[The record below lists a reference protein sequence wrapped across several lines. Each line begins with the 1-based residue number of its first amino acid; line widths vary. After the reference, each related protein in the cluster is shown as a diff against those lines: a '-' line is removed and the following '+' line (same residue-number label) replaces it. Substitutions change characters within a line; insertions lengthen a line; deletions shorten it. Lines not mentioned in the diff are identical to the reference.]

1 MCSGKWPSS
10 RAFVVTTGLAW
21 AGSERSP
28 NPRTAPYVIAELH
41 TLLTKAGV
49 EPPYVLVGHSM
60 GGVYMRY
67 YAHEHPDRVAGM
79 VLVDAENENQALRL
93 PEALLNID
101 KQGSQ
106 LLRLPQ
112 LMSAIGLL
120 AQNPA
125 SYPNQF
131 LPPLPEATEA
141 AYTALLAIDPRWFE
155 TAIAEY
161 AADEESCAAMRSLQN
176 RSLGSIPLTI
186 VSASELA
193 TPPNANLS
201 AEEKQRTMAV
211 WAELQAELV
220 ALSSSAQQVIAE
232 GAGHFIHIDQPE
244 LVINAIREVVEA
256 ARRQ

>member
-1 MCSGKWPSS
+1 M
-10 RAFVVTTGLAW
+10 
-21 AGSERSP
+21 
-28 NPRTAPYVIAELH
+28 IAELH

-220 ALSSSAQQVIAE
+220 TLSSNAKQVIAE
-232 GAGHFIHIDQPE
+232 GAGHYIHIDQPE
-244 LVINAIREVVEA
+244 LVINAIREMVEA